1 MSAPRTVAG
10 DARVEGFGLFTDA
23 PARLDIQTAEARSGI
38 VIRRGQ
44 AHAAAS
50 IDRLS
55 SRPAHPAFASMS
67 ARCTGVDL
75 SDGTPAFTIEHV
87 LSALTGLGITDAL
100 LVLEGPEMPIL
111 DGSALPFIHAIER
124 VGTRDLP
131 SVAQTPVLEES
142 IVVGDPNGVR
152 VEISPARS
160 LSMHFHLDY
169 GPGSPISRQSAHWDG
184 SPAHYR
190 EQIAPARTYCL
201 LHEAEA
207 MRQLGLFA
215 RLSPA
220 DFVVF
225 GPSGPIENT
234 LRWDDEPA
242 RHKLL
247 DLIGDLA
254 LAGLPFPAM
263 RVEGFGSGHALHH
276 QAALALRAGVRRAG
290 TVSP

>member
-1 MSAPRTVAG
+1 MSARRTVAG
-10 DARVEGFGLFTDA
+10 VTHVEGFGLFTDA
-23 PARLDIQTAEARSGI
+23 PARLEIHPAQSGAG
-38 VIRRGQ
+38 VVVRRAG
-44 AHAAAS
+44 AHADAVVG
-50 IDRLS
+50 RLS
-55 SRPAHPAFASMS
+55 ARPAHPAFATLS

-87 LSALTGLGITDAL
+87 LSALAGLGITDAL
-100 LVLEGPEMPIL
+100 LVLEGPEIPIM

-124 VGTRDLP
+124 VGTRELP
-131 SVAQTPVLEES
+131 GGPAAPRLDAP
-142 IVVGDPNGVR
+142 IVVGDPHGIR
-152 VEISPARS
+152 VEIHQDEQ

-169 GPGSPISRQSAHWDG
+169 GPGSPIARQSAHWDG
-184 SPAHYR
+184 SPAGYR

-207 MRQLGLFA
+207 MRHLGLFA

-234 LRWDDEPA
+234 LHWDDEPA

-254 LAGLPFPAM
+254 LGGLPFPSM
-263 RVEGFGSGHALHH
+263 RVEAFGSGHALHH
-276 QAALALRAGVRRAG
+276 KAAAALHAGVR
-290 TVSP
+290 

>member
-1 MSAPRTVAG
+1 MSARRTVAG
-10 DARVEGFGLFTDA
+10 VAHVEGFGLFTDA
-23 PARLDIQTAEARSGI
+23 PARLSIGPGEPGAGI
-38 VIRRGQ
+38 VLRRAG
-44 AHAAAS
+44 AHAPAI
-50 IDRLS
+50 IDRLTTQ
-55 SRPAHPAFASMS
+55 PAHPAFSSMS

-75 SDGTPAFTIEHV
+75 SDGTPAVTIEHV
-87 LSALTGLGITDAL
+87 LSALAGLGITDA
-100 LVLEGPEMPIL
+100 VLALDGPEMPIV

-131 SVAQTPVLEES
+131 AGAPTPRLARPVM
-142 IVVGDPNGVR
+142 VGDANGVR
-152 VEISPARS
+152 VEISPSER

-169 GPGSPISRQSAHWDG
+169 GPGSPIPRQSAHWDG
-184 SPAHYR
+184 SPATYR

-207 MRQLGLFA
+207 MRHLGLFA

-263 RVEGFGSGHALHH
+263 RVEAHGSGHAMHH
-276 QAALALRAGVRRAG
+276 QAAMALRAAARQAG
-290 TVSP
+290 TV